1 MYIDVYTTHTHI
13 MTVAVFL
20 ASNLGGCA
28 QLIAMYKY
36 MADFMLVLF
45 AGLHLFVFW
54 PSTMCWICVCVAL
67 CVILHS
73 LAAFLICI
81 VLIGESHPMWN
92 APCLRCS
99 LVAVRALRLFS
110 FVALCSA
117 RSVVQLWRWMSH
129 GTMCLAGGSWS
140 NKKTYIISNCMDV

>member
-99 LVAVRALRLFS
+99 LVAVRARFVCFPLWLCVVLARLYS
-110 FVALCSA
+110 Y
-117 RSVVQLWRWMSH
+117 
-129 GTMCLAGGSWS
+129 GGG
-140 NKKTYIISNCMDV
+140 CRMAQCV